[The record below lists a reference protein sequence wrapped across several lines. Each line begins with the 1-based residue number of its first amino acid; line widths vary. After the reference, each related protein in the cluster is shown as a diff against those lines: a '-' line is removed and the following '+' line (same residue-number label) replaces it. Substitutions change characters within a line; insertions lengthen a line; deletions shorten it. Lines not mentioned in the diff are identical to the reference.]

1 MGRFVVRRLMW
12 AVFVLFAVSLLSF
25 LTVHLTGDPT
35 ALYISME
42 GTEEDYQILRH
53 AMGFDRPLY
62 EQYWSFLTK
71 AVRGDFGNSLRRRS
85 PALPLVLK
93 KLPTTIQLTVASMFL
108 GVTIAIPLGT
118 ISALKKGSL
127 LDTVAMVGALSGQSI
142 PTFWLGIML
151 IVIFSVRLRWLPSF
165 GKEGWESIIL
175 PTVTLAAWAAARTAR
190 LTRSSVLEVLMKD
203 YLRTARAKGLTESRV
218 IIGHMMRNAAIP
230 IVTAIGL
237 DMGNLLSGAVI
248 TEAVFAYPGVGL
260 LAVQSVINK
269 DIPVIQAVVCV
280 VATMLI
286 GLNLG
291 VDVLYGVLDP
301 RIRLD

>member
-1 MGRFVVRRLMW
+1 MGRFITRRLLW
-12 AVFVLFAVSLLSF
+12 AIFVLLAVSLLSF

-35 ALYISME
+35 ALYVSME
-42 GTEEDYQILRH
+42 GTQEDYEILRH

-62 EQYWSFLTK
+62 EQYWSFLSK

-85 PALPLVLK
+85 PALPLVLE
-93 KLPTTIQLTVASMFL
+93 KLPTTIQLTLAAMFL
-108 GVTIAIPLGT
+108 GVIIAVPLGT
-118 ISALKKGSL
+118 ISAIKKGSV

-151 IVIFSVRLRWLPSF
+151 IVVFSVHLRWLPSF
-165 GKEGWESIIL
+165 GKEGWKSIIL
-175 PTVTLAAWAAARTAR
+175 PTLTLAAWAAARTAR
-190 LTRSSVLEVLMKD
+190 LTRSAVLEVLMKD
-203 YLRTARAKGLTESRV
+203 YMRTARAKGLRESRV
-218 IIGHMMRNAAIP
+218 IIGHTMRNAAIP

-237 DMGNLLSGAVI
+237 DMGNLLGGAII

-269 DIPVIQAVVCV
+269 DIPLIQAVVCV
-280 VATMLI
+280 VATMLVA
-286 GLNLG
+286 LNLG

>member
-12 AVFVLFAVSLLSF
+12 AVFVLFAISLLSF

-53 AMGFDRPLY
+53 AMGFDRPLS

-108 GVTIAIPLGT
+108 GVMIAIPLGT
-118 ISALKKGSL
+118 ISAVKKGSL
-127 LDTVAMVGALSGQSI
+127 LDTVAMMGALSGQSI

-203 YLRTARAKGLTESRV
+203 YIRTARAKGLTESMV
-218 IIGHMMRNAAIP
+218 IIGHAMRNAAIP

-237 DMGNLLSGAVI
+237 DMGNLLSGAII
-248 TEAVFAYPGVGL
+248 TEVVFAYPGIGL

-280 VATMLI
+280 VATMLV

-291 VDVLYGVLDP
+291 IDVLYGIMDP

>member
-1 MGRFVVRRLMW
+1 MIW
-12 AVFVLFAVSLLSF
+12 AVFVLLAVSLLSF

-42 GTEEDYQILRH
+42 GTQEDYEILRH

-85 PALPLVLK
+85 PALPLVLE
-93 KLPTTIQLTVASMFL
+93 KLPTTIQLTLASMFV
-108 GVTIAIPLGT
+108 GVAIAIPLGT

-127 LDTVAMVGALSGQSI
+127 VDTLAMVGALSGQSI

-151 IVIFSVRLRWLPSF
+151 IVIFSVHLRWLPSF
-165 GKEGWESIIL
+165 GKEGWKSIIL
-175 PTVTLAAWAAARTAR
+175 PTMTLAAWAAARTAR

-203 YLRTARAKGLTESRV
+203 YMRTARSKGLSERTV
-218 IIGHMMRNAAIP
+218 IIAHGMRNAAIP
-230 IVTAIGL
+230 IITAIGL
-237 DMGNLLSGAVI
+237 DMGNLLSGAII

-269 DIPVIQAVVCV
+269 DIPLIQAVVCV
-280 VATMLI
+280 VAAILVS
-286 GLNLG
+286 LNLG
-291 VDVLYGVLDP
+291 IDVLYGVLDP
-301 RIRLD
+301 RIRLN